1 MNALSSVA
9 TRRGHFKMESG
20 YHSDLWMELETLCR
34 RPAAVQPLATALA
47 AKLRAHSIDAVC
59 GPLNEG
65 AFISLMVAGELDCD
79 FTYAEP
85 FDSAQGRRIADRDA
99 RLFPVRYALPA
110 ALRSIAAGR
119 RVAIVNDV
127 ISAGSAVR
135 GTWTDLH
142 AHGAHVVAIGCL
154 LVLGDAI
161 DTFAAERRIAVETL
175 ERSPYQLWTPA
186 ECPLCAAHVPLESV
200 T

>member
-1 MNALSSVA
+1 MNTLSFVA
-9 TRRGHFKMESG
+9 ARRGHFKTESG
-20 YHSDLWMELETLCR
+20 YHTDLWMELETLCR
-34 RPAAVQPLATALA
+34 RPATVQPLARALA
-47 AKLRAHSIDAVC
+47 DKIRAHSIDAVC

-65 AFISLMVAGELDCD
+65 AFLALMVAGELGCD
-79 FTYAEP
+79 FTYAER
-85 FDSAQGRRIADRDA
+85 FVDRDDV

-110 ALRSIAAGR
+110 ALRTIVAGR

-135 GTWTDLH
+135 GEWTDLD

-161 DTFAAERRIAVETL
+161 DSFAAERGMAVEAL

-186 ECPLCAAHVPLESV
+186 ECPLCAAHVPLDSV
-200 T
+200 A

>member
-1 MNALSSVA
+1 MSTLSSVA
-9 TRRGHFKMESG
+9 ARRGHFKTESG
-20 YHSDLWMELETLCR
+20 YHTDLWMDLETLCR
-34 RPAAVQPLATALA
+34 RPAAMHPFARALA
-47 AKLRAHSIDAVC
+47 DKLRALAVDAVC

-65 AFISLMVAGELDCD
+65 AFIALMVAADLGCD
-79 FTYAEP
+79 FTYAER
-85 FDSAQGRRIADRDA
+85 FADRDDG

-110 ALRSIAAGR
+110 ALRPIVAGR
-119 RVAIVNDV
+119 RIAIVNDV

-135 GTWTDLH
+135 GAWADLH
-142 AHGAHVVAIGCL
+142 AHGAQVVAIGCL

-161 DTFAAERRIAVETL
+161 DAFAIERGIAIEAL

-186 ECPLCAAHVPLESV
+186 ECPLCAAQVPLASV

>member
-1 MNALSSVA
+1 MSTLSSVA
-9 TRRGHFKMESG
+9 ARHGHFKTESG
-20 YHSDLWMELETLCR
+20 YHTDLWMDLETLCR
-34 RPAAVQPLATALA
+34 RPTAIHPFARALA
-47 AKLRAHSIDAVC
+47 DKLRALAVDAVC

-65 AFISLMVAGELDCD
+65 AFIALMVAGELGCD
-79 FTYAEP
+79 FTYAER
-85 FDSAQGRRIADRDA
+85 FAEQDDA

-110 ALRSIAAGR
+110 ALRPIVAGR
-119 RVAIVNDV
+119 RIAIVNDV

-135 GTWTDLH
+135 GAWADLH
-142 AHGAHVVAIGCL
+142 AHGAQIVAIGCL

-161 DTFAAERRIAVETL
+161 DTFAAERGVAVEAL

-186 ECPLCAAHVPLESV
+186 ACPLCAAQVPLESV

>member
-1 MNALSSVA
+1 MNTLSSVA
-9 TRRGHFKMESG
+9 ARRGHFKTESG
-20 YHSDLWMELETLCR
+20 YHTDRWMDLETLCR
-34 RPAAVQPLATALA
+34 RPETIHPLARTLA
-47 AKLRAHSIDAVC
+47 QKLRAHAVDAVC

-65 AFISLMVAGELDCD
+65 AFIALMVAGELGCD
-79 FTYAEP
+79 FTYAER
-85 FDSAQGRRIADRDA
+85 FAERDDA

-110 ALRSIAAGR
+110 ALRPVVSGR
-119 RVAIVNDV
+119 RIAIVNDV

-135 GTWTDLH
+135 GAWHDLH
-142 AHGAHVVAIGCL
+142 AHGAQVVAIGCL

-161 DTFAAERRIAVETL
+161 DSFAAERGMAIEAL

-186 ECPLCAAHVPLESV
+186 DCPLCAAQVPLESV

>member
-1 MNALSSVA
+1 MNTLSSVA
-9 TRRGHFKMESG
+9 ARRGHFKTESG
-20 YHSDLWMELETLCR
+20 YHTDLWMELETLCR
-34 RPAAVQPLATALA
+34 RPATVQPLARALA
-47 AKLRAHSIDAVC
+47 DKLRAHSIDAVC

-65 AFISLMVAGELDCD
+65 AFIALMVAGELGCD
-79 FTYAEP
+79 FAYAER
-85 FDSAQGRRIADRDA
+85 FVDRDDV

-110 ALRSIAAGR
+110 TLRPIVAGR

-135 GTWTDLH
+135 GAWADLH

-161 DTFAAERRIAVETL
+161 DPFSAERGMAVEAL
-175 ERSPYQLWTPA
+175 ERSPFQLWTPGQ
-186 ECPLCAAHVPLESV
+186 CPLCAAHVALESV